1 MMQAGDA
8 KVPGMR
14 TTVNLPE
21 DLLRDAKLAATRS
34 GRSLS
39 DVVADGV
46 RLLLSRQDHLSVPVR
61 PALPVF
67 GGSGLRPGVDLEDKD
82 GLAELLA
89 EPAGS
94 HAPG

>member
-8 KVPGMR
+8 KMHNVR

-46 RLLLSRQDHLSVPVR
+46 RLLLSRQEHNSAPVR

-89 EPAGS
+89 ETAGS
-94 HAPG
+94 HAAG